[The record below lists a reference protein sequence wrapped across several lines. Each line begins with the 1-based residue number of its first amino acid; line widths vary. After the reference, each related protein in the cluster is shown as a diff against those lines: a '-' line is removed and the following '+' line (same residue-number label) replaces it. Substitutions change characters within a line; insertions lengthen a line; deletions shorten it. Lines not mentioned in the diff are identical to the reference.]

1 MKELINGEFYFI
13 NEDCEQEHF
22 DAYDIVV
29 LLDVSVDEPL
39 ALVQLVKAFNID
51 PTKDMTGITV
61 LVPIECLTHY
71 TMPSPEPEPEP
82 VPDPEP
88 EEPIEPELPDDVEPE
103 PEPEPVL
110 PNVDDESEEQE

>member
-1 MKELINGEFYFI
+1 MTMKELINGEFYFI
-13 NEDCEQEHF
+13 NEECEQEHF

-39 ALVQLVKAFNID
+39 ALVQLVQSFNIE
-51 PTKDMTGITV
+51 PTKDMAGINV

-71 TMPSPEPEPEP
+71 TMPSPEPEP

-88 EEPIEPELPDDVEPE
+88 EEPIEPELPDDADPE
-103 PEPEPVL
+103 PIEPEPVL
-110 PNVDDESEEQE
+110 PNVDDESEDK